1 MFLLLDLN
9 PALLTANGDA
19 EFYPWV
25 LPFPEAM
32 MWISNHTRRIL
43 GNVSLRML
51 PLTIVEFD
59 SPLELI
65 SFMSFILFLFFL
77 ISSSHLQKGLH
88 LVQSRSRAG
97 NP

>member
-1 MFLLLDLN
+1 MFLLLDLK
-9 PALLTANGDA
+9 PALLTANGDT

-59 SPLELI
+59 SPLEL
-65 SFMSFILFLFFL
+65 SPLSLHNPLGWPRSGKT
-77 ISSSHLQKGLH
+77 ISSSNRLGDPER
-88 LVQSRSRAG
+88 VM
-97 NP
+97 